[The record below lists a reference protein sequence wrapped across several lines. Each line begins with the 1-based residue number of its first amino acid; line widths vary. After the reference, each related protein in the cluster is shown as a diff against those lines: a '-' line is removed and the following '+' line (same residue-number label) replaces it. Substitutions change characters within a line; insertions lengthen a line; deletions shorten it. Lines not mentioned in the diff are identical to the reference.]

1 MSFKRARLEEQL
13 ETNHPEALE
22 QSSKLEGAAKKFRL
36 LLIERYLEGSASA
49 ADTSQLAYFHV
60 ESGGQGAE
68 DLALDPR
75 CATRHAAEHLR
86 SWGG

>member
-13 ETNHPEALE
+13 ETHHPEALE
-22 QSSKLEGAAKKFRL
+22 ESSKLEGAAKKFRL
-36 LLIERYLEGSASA
+36 LLIERYLEGSA
-49 ADTSQLAYFHV
+49 SQLAYFHV

-86 SWGG
+86 SWGC